1 MHPLGYLGIAV
12 SAKLEEKFY
21 SQSQSQLADLI
32 ESLGMQVRNCAPQ
45 NHAQDIIDDH
55 SLSCMTNTELLAW
68 LKACVAR
75 LEELDL
81 SEGLAVQR
89 KTVEE
94 LIDCSAKPAPLD
106 SIDPPTNPVDMGEF
120 IAVAKEMRELQQ
132 IYPLVGQ
139 DVNRLGQL
147 ESKFDVWLR
156 VL

>member
-1 MHPLGYLGIAV
+1 MHPLGYWGIAADV
-12 SAKLEEKFY
+12 ELEEKFY

-32 ESLGMQVRNCAPQ
+32 ESLGMQVCNCAPQ
-45 NHAQDIIDDH
+45 NHIQDIIDDH
-55 SLSCMTNTELLAW
+55 TLSHMTNAELLAW

-81 SEGLAVQR
+81 SEGLVLQQNE
-89 KTVEE
+89 TVEE
-94 LIDCSAKPAPLD
+94 LIDRSAKPAPLD
-106 SIDPPTNPVDMGEF
+106 SIDPPVDMSEF

-139 DVNRLGQL
+139 NVKRLEQL
-147 ESKFDVWLR
+147 ESKFDAWLR

>member
-32 ESLGMQVRNCAPQ
+32 ESLGMQVCNCAPQ
-45 NHAQDIIDDH
+45 NHIQDIIDDH
-55 SLSCMTNTELLAW
+55 TLSHMTNAELLAW
-68 LKACVAR
+68 LKVCVAR

-81 SEGLAVQR
+81 LEGLAVQR

-94 LIDCSAKPAPLD
+94 LIDRSAEPAPLD
-106 SIDPPTNPVDMGEF
+106 SINPPVDMGEF

-139 DVNRLGQL
+139 NVKRLGQL
-147 ESKFDVWLR
+147 ESKFDAWLR

>member
-1 MHPLGYLGIAV
+1 MHPLGYWGIPAD
-12 SAKLEEKFY
+12 AKLEERFY

-94 LIDCSAKPAPLD
+94 LIDHSAEPVSLD
-106 SIDPPTNPVDMGEF
+106 SIDSPANPVDMGEF
-120 IAVAKEMRELQQ
+120 IVVAKEMRELQQ

-139 DVNRLGQL
+139 NVKRLGQL
-147 ESKFDVWLR
+147 ESKFDAWLR